1 MIDPLDLQHCTDAI
15 KHGSRSFHAAS
26 KLLPGRV
33 RDPALV
39 LYAFCRIADDA
50 VDLDTRKQDAVCRL
64 RDRLDL
70 CYAGRPRDTPVD
82 RAFAQLVDEFAMPR
96 ALPDALL
103 DGLAWDADGRRYA
116 TLTELRD
123 YSARVA
129 ASVGVMMCVLM
140 DVRDRH
146 TVARACD
153 LGVAM
158 QLTNVAR
165 DVGEDAAAGRL
176 YLPLDWLSQGGID
189 PEQFLLRPEFSPALA
204 RTVGALLSAAEDL
217 YIRAESGIGDLP
229 VACRPGI
236 FAARY
241 IYSGIGGQLAKSGHD
256 SVHGRARTSRGQK
269 VGWLAISCLR
279 AAVMSVTPR
288 SSIVYAEPLAE
299 TRFLVDAAAAGPSA
313 AGHWSD
319 TICNTLAGLKSRD
332 RERHSGLSPGPVSA
346 SSTT

>member
-50 VDLDTRKQDAVCRL
+50 VDLGLEKQDAVCRL
-64 RDRLDL
+64 RDRLDR
-70 CYAGRPRDTPVD
+70 CYAGRPRDTPID
-82 RAFAQLVDEFAMPR
+82 RAFAQLVHDFAMPR

-103 DGLAWDADGRRYA
+103 EGLGWDAAGRRYA
-116 TLTELRD
+116 TLAELKD

-146 TVARACD
+146 ALARACD

-158 QLTNVAR
+158 QLTNIAR

-176 YLPLDWLSQGGID
+176 YLPLDWLDQTGID
-189 PEQFLLRPEFSPALA
+189 PEQFLRSPEFSPALA
-204 RTVGALLSAAEDL
+204 RSLRDLLSAADDL
-217 YIRAESGIGDLP
+217 YSRAESGIGDLP
-229 VACRPGI
+229 FRCRPGI

-241 IYSGIGGQLAKSGHD
+241 IYSGIGCQLARSGHD
-256 SVHGRARTSRGQK
+256 SVGGRARTNGRQK
-269 VGWLAISCLR
+269 LGWLAKACLR
-279 AAVMSVTPR
+279 AAITSVTPR
-288 SSIVYAEPLAE
+288 SPIVYAAPLAE
-299 TRFLVDAAAAGPSA
+299 TCFLVDAAAGRSGV
-313 AGHWSD
+313 AGHWTD
-319 TICNTLAGLKSRD
+319 TICGTLAGLKSRD
-332 RERHSGLSPGPVSA
+332 LERHSGLSSGPASA
-346 SSTT
+346 SSVT